1 MMARSKD
8 PFLRNQLFTSTK
20 LSKPRL
26 AVVFSQHYI
35 VSQPK
40 IRSGQHNLQNNQ
52 RKINRK
58 TILKKNCRASPM
70 PPMFMFTRIN
80 LPSSLPSTTTPWTW
94 WTWTWCVFFKE
105 LIKQHNKIMQR
116 IQYPNGPD
124 SRNLVLLSIYPKLAP
139 TQMYF
144 ELQCTILSISSTTMQ

>member
-8 PFLRNQLFTSTK
+8 PFLRNQLVS
-20 LSKPRL
+20 L
-26 AVVFSQHYI
+26 VII
-35 VSQPK
+35 VSRPE

-52 RKINRK
+52 RKGHRWK
-58 TILKKNCRASPM
+58 TIFKKNCRASPM

-94 WTWTWCVFFKE
+94 WTWTWCAFFKE
-105 LIKQHNKIMQR
+105 MIKQHNKIMRR

-124 SRNLVLLSIYPKLAP
+124 SRNLVLFSIYPKLAP

>member
-58 TILKKNCRASPM
+58 TILKKKLQGVANAPHVHVHPDQPSLF
-70 PPMFMFTRIN
+70 PPVNNYTMDVMDMDVVCLF
-80 LPSSLPSTTTPWTW
+80 
-94 WTWTWCVFFKE
+94 
-105 LIKQHNKIMQR
+105 QR
-116 IQYPNGPD
+116 TD
-124 SRNLVLLSIYPKLAP
+124 KAA
-139 TQMYF
+139 
-144 ELQCTILSISSTTMQ
+144 